1 MPSEGVR
8 RKEVETDPSF
18 FDDIALT
25 KWLFSTSTGE
35 LADRHGVLRAP
46 RCAPAGQGDTIS
58 LVLDADAGRLSVVVK
73 RTRHPGTISESE
85 CTLGGGAP
93 GPGLFRFTAEVSAQA
108 KVRIIRQQSWS
119 TPAARGDQA
128 PAQPASSV

>member
-18 FDDIALT
+18 FDGIARDT
-25 KWLFSTSTGE
+25 WLFCTSTGG
-35 LADRHGVLRAP
+35 LSDRHGVLHAP
-46 RCAPAGQGDTIS
+46 RCAPAQQGDTIS

-73 RTRHPGTISESE
+73 RTGHPGTWTHSE

-93 GPGLFRFTAEVSAQA
+93 GPGLFRFTAEVAAQA

-119 TPAARGDQA
+119 TPAARGEQA

>member
-85 CTLGGGAP
+85 CTRRVRPNEDESRAAKSSGGCSGALTSLGPCASY
-93 GPGLFRFTAEVSAQA
+93 RRAASAFPQ
-108 KVRIIRQQSWS
+108 V
-119 TPAARGDQA
+119 
-128 PAQPASSV
+128 

>member
-73 RTRHPGTISESE
+73 RTRHLGTISESE

-93 GPGLFRFTAEVSAQA
+93 GPGLFRGGLSAQA

>member
-18 FDDIALT
+18 FDGIALS
-25 KWLFSTSTGE
+25 KWLFCTSSGE
-35 LADRHGVLRAP
+35 LSDRHGVLRAGHP
-46 RCAPAGQGDTIS
+46 APAKQGDTIS

-73 RTRHPGTISESE
+73 RTGHPGTISE

-93 GPGLFRFTAEVSAQA
+93 GPGLFRFTAEVAAQA

-119 TPAARGDQA
+119 TPAARGEQA

>member
-18 FDDIALT
+18 FDGIALDQ
-25 KWLFSTSTGE
+25 WLFCTSTGG
-35 LADRHGVLRAP
+35 LSDRHGLLHTP
-46 RCAPAGQGDTIS
+46 RCAPAKQGDTIS

-73 RTRHPGTISESE
+73 RTGTISGTISE

-93 GPGLFRFTAEVSAQA
+93 GPGLFRFTAEVAAQA

-119 TPAARGDQA
+119 TPAARGEQA